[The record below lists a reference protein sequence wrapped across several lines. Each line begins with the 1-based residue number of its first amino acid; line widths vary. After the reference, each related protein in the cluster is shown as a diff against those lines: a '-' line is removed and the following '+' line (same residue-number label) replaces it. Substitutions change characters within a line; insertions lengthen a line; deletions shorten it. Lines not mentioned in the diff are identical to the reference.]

1 MTVLGKDCPRIG
13 AADMFL
19 LISTAKLFN
28 QFDPIVRPI
37 HVIHKRIQR
46 VPLIYNN
53 QLVVSGVDNA
63 IDV

>member
-13 AADMFL
+13 AADIFL
-19 LISTAKLFN
+19 IISQAEMFN
-28 QFDPIVRPI
+28 QFDHIMRPI

-46 VPLIYNN
+46 GPLIYNN